1 MGYICVEGGV
11 DILDQQSVLMWDF
24 DPKRTISSSPSQMLL
39 KLLSSSSRLFVAKD
53 NPEPVVS
60 GNLLEELF
68 HGRKDVKFILNTD
81 QSILKSWRCLMK
93 VGKNLSKNKPIAL
106 NGASCVYC
114 HVHVQLP

>member
-1 MGYICVEGGV
+1 
-11 DILDQQSVLMWDF
+11 
-24 DPKRTISSSPSQMLL
+24 MLL
-39 KLLSSSSRLFVAKD
+39 NLLSSSIRLFVAKD